1 MFIPNRKDSLPRG
14 TAVRLNVSAS
24 TDKGVFSPGHEFIV
38 DRPASGSM
46 YDLIDQDGNLLE
58 DVERIEMEV
67 IPESVK
73 EKNRVDF
80 EAFTE
85 SEMKQ
90 ININCHIDYR
100 RYSNGEYREG
110 DLELAWRCW
119 NRRR

>member
-1 MFIPNRKDSLPRG
+1 
-14 TAVRLNVSAS
+14 
-24 TDKGVFSPGHEFIV
+24 
-38 DRPASGSM
+38 M